1 MFSADALR
9 VKLMAKSFDLRETSE
24 LPLVGARSRSL
35 FTAEHEIFRETCRR
49 FYERELEPNYLRW
62 EKAGQGTDK
71 QFWKKAAEAGLVGM
85 AIPEEYGGPGG
96 DFLYNLIQNEE
107 MGRFVGGAS
116 VGAAIATDVM
126 TTVLIEHGTNEQKL
140 RWCPGILSGD
150 VVQAMGLTEPGSGSD
165 VSGLQTRARKQGGD
179 FLLSG
184 NKCYVSSG
192 DKADLLYVIAKT
204 DRDIEQARGAMTV
217 FLVDRKLPGVVVRRM
232 ETLGMRASSVGECFF
247 EDVRVPADCILGAEG
262 GGKTVL
268 KGTFIAD
275 RAIIAARALAVAELA
290 FGLTLEYVKNRTV
303 FGQRVFDFQNT
314 QFKLAEMKTEIT
326 VGQGFMESVLR
337 KIVAGEL
344 DPTTA
349 TTAKLWL
356 TEMEY
361 RVADTC
367 LQLHGGYGYMTDSAI
382 SRIYTYA
389 RVEPIYGGT
398 SEIQKVN
405 IAKSLR

>member
-1 MFSADALR
+1 MKSSEIRMQSDAQ
-9 VKLMAKSFDLRETSE
+9 VD
-24 LPLVGARSRSL
+24 GARLGSVFS
-35 FTAEHEIFRETCRR
+35 AEHEIFRETCRR
-49 FYERELEPNYLRW
+49 FYEKELEPHYLRW
-62 EKAGQGTDK
+62 EKEGKGTDK
-71 QFWKKAAEAGLVGM
+71 EFWRKAAHAGLVGM

-126 TTVLIEHGTNEQKL
+126 TTVLVAHGTHEQKQ
-140 RWCPGILSGD
+140 RWCPGILCGD
-150 VVQAMGLTEPGSGSD
+150 VVQALGLTEPGSGSD
-165 VSGLQTRARKQGGD
+165 VSGLQSRARKQGGD
-179 FLLSG
+179 YLLGG
-184 NKCYVSSG
+184 NKCYMSSG
-192 DKADLLYVIAKT
+192 DKADLLYVVAKT
-204 DRDIEQARGAMTV
+204 DRDIEQGRGAMTM
-217 FLVDRKLPGVVVRRM
+217 FLVDSKLPGVVAKRM
-232 ETLGMRASSVGECFF
+232 DTLGD
-247 EDVRVPADCILGAEG
+247 DVRVPADCILGTEG
-262 GGKTVL
+262 EALKTVL

-275 RAIIAARALAVAELA
+275 RTIIAARALAVAELA
-290 FGLTLEYVKNRTV
+290 FGLTLEYVKNRKV

-314 QFKLAEMKTEIT
+314 QFKLAEMKTEIA
-326 VGQGFMESVLR
+326 VGKGFLDSVLR

-349 TTAKLWL
+349 TIAKLWL

-367 LQLHGGYGYMTDSAI
+367 LQLHGGYGYMTESAI
-382 SRIYTYA
+382 SRIYSYA

>member
-1 MFSADALR
+1 MKSSEIRMQSDAQ
-9 VKLMAKSFDLRETSE
+9 VD
-24 LPLVGARSRSL
+24 GARLGSV

-49 FYERELEPNYLRW
+49 FYEKELEPHYLRW
-62 EKAGQGTDK
+62 EKEGKGTDK
-71 QFWKKAAEAGLVGM
+71 EFWRKAAHAGLVGM

-126 TTVLIEHGTNEQKL
+126 TTVLVAHGTHEQKQ
-140 RWCPGILSGD
+140 RWCPGILRGD
-150 VVQAMGLTEPGSGSD
+150 VVQALGLTEPGSGSD
-165 VSGLQTRARKQGGD
+165 VSGLQSRARKQGGD
-179 FLLSG
+179 YLLGG
-184 NKCYVSSG
+184 NKCYMSSG
-192 DKADLLYVIAKT
+192 DKADLLYVVAKT
-204 DRDIEQARGAMTV
+204 DRDIEQGRGAMTM
-217 FLVDRKLPGVVVRRM
+217 FLVDSKLPGVVAKRM
-232 ETLGMRASSVGECFF
+232 DTLGMRASSVGECFF
-247 EDVRVPADCILGAEG
+247 DDVRVPADCILGTEG
-262 GGKTVL
+262 EALKTVL

-275 RAIIAARALAVAELA
+275 RTIIAARALAVAELA
-290 FGLTLEYVKNRTV
+290 FGLTLEYVKNRKV

-314 QFKLAEMKTEIT
+314 QFKLAEMKTEIA
-326 VGQGFMESVLR
+326 VGKGFLDSVLR
-337 KIVAGEL
+337 RVVAGGL

-349 TTAKLWL
+349 TIAKLWL

-367 LQLHGGYGYMTDSAI
+367 LQLHGGYGYMAESAI
-382 SRIYTYA
+382 SRIYSYA

>member
-1 MFSADALR
+1 MVKSSEKPEVSAAPVDN
-9 VKLMAKSFDLRETSE
+9 
-24 LPLVGARSRSL
+24 ARPGSV

-49 FYERELEPNYLRW
+49 FYEKELEPNYLRW
-62 EKAGQGTDK
+62 EKEGRGTDK
-71 QFWKKAAEAGLVGM
+71 EFWKKAAGAGLVGM
-85 AIPEEYGGPGG
+85 AVPEEYGGPGG

-126 TTVLIEHGTNEQKL
+126 TTVLIAHGTHEQKR

-165 VSGLQTRARKQGGD
+165 VSNLQTRARKQGGD
-179 FLLSG
+179 YLLNG
-184 NKCYVSSG
+184 NKCYMSSG
-192 DKADLLYVIAKT
+192 DKADLLYVVAKT
-204 DRDIEQARGAMTV
+204 DRDIEQGRGAMTM
-217 FLVDRKLPGVVVRRM
+217 FLVDRKSPGVVIKRM
-232 ETLGMRASSVGECFF
+232 ETLGMRASSIGEWFF
-247 EDVRVPADCILGAEG
+247 EDVRVPADCILGTEG
-262 GGKTVL
+262 EALKTVL
-268 KGTFIAD
+268 RGTFIAD
-275 RAIIAARALAVAELA
+275 RTIIASRALAVAELA
-290 FGLTLEYVKNRTV
+290 FGLTLEYVKNRKV

-326 VGQGFMESVLR
+326 VGQGFMDSVLR

-367 LQLHGGYGYMTDSAI
+367 LQLHGGYGYMAESAI
-382 SRIYTYA
+382 SRIFTYA

>member
-1 MFSADALR
+1 
-9 VKLMAKSFDLRETSE
+9 MAKLSE
-24 LPLVGARSRSL
+24 APKLSGAPAGGATNDSV

-49 FYERELEPNYLRW
+49 FYEKELEPHYKRW
-62 EKAGQGTDK
+62 EQEGKGTDK
-71 QFWKKAAEAGLVGM
+71 ELWKKAAKAGMVGM
-85 AIPEEYGGPGG
+85 AVPEEYGGPGG

-107 MGRFVGGAS
+107 MGRFVSGAS

-126 TTVLIEHGTNEQKL
+126 TTVLAEHGTHEQKL
-140 RWCPGILSGD
+140 RWFPGILSGD

-165 VSGLQTRARKQGGD
+165 VSSLQTRARKQGGD
-179 FLLSG
+179 YLISG
-184 NKCYVSSG
+184 NKCYMSSG
-192 DKADLLYVIAKT
+192 DKADLMYVVAKT
-204 DRDIEQARGAMTV
+204 DRDVEQGRGAMTM
-217 FLVDRKLPGVVVRRM
+217 FLVDRKLPGVVVKRM
-232 ETLGMRASSVGECFF
+232 DTLGMRASSIGEWFF
-247 EDVRVPADCILGAEG
+247 EDVRVPADCILGNEG
-262 GGKTVL
+262 EALKTVL

-275 RAIIAARALAVAELA
+275 RTIIAARALAVAELA
-290 FGLTLEYVKNRTV
+290 FDITLEYVKNRKV

-314 QFKLAEMKTEIT
+314 QFKLAEMKAEIT
-326 VGQGFMESVLR
+326 VGQGFMESLLR
-337 KIVAGEL
+337 RVVVGRL

-367 LQLHGGYGYMTDSAI
+367 LQLHGGFGYMTESAI